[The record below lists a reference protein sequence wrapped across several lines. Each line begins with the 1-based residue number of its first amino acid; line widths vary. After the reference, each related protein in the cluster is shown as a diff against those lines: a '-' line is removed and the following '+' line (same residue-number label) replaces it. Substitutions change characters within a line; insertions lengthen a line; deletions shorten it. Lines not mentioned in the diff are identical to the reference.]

1 MCCIGPP
8 CRRSILHM
16 TTATGTDPWRPSD
29 SLANRLRL
37 VRGELGLSQREA
49 ADRAGITARV
59 WQNAEDGRTI
69 RSERAVLA
77 AIALA
82 FGVDREWLLWGGA
95 LNAERPHQGGPDG
108 GDECPQSGSNRR
120 PADYKAD
127 VLAFPARQRGRE
139 SDYAGRE
146 VAA

>member
-1 MCCIGPP
+1 M
-8 CRRSILHM
+8 HM
-16 TTATGTDPWRPSD
+16 TTATETHGWRPHD
-29 SLANRLRL
+29 TLANRLRL
-37 VRGELGLSQREA
+37 VRAELDLSQKEA
-49 ADRAGITARV
+49 AERSGITARV

-69 RSERAVLA
+69 RSERAVIG

-82 FGVDREWLLWGGA
+82 LGIDRDWLTWGGA
-95 LNAERPHQGGPDG
+95 LNGDNPHQGGPDG

-127 VLAFPARQRGRE
+127 VLAFPVRQRGRE